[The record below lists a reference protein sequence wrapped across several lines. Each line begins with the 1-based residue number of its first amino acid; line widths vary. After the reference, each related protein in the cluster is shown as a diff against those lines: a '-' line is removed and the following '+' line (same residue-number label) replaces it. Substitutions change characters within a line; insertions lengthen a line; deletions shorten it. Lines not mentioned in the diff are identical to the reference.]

1 MPNIEDLKTDKP
13 RFTPTITQGPS
24 TVNDQSSIPQ
34 QTTIKRP
41 TTKTNGMGVVQGE
54 QKTTIY
60 PNGSA
65 KNIILKNTTPD
76 QQQKASAANQNP
88 KVVATKVTK
97 PMKETGERVAA
108 DFSSIPKVNED
119 FESAGITKKESI
131 TADILGP
138 GGPFEQWKKEKTEE
152 YTEFMQKMEEEEAL
166 AQFESEQKAE
176 ANNPESSE
184 DDDLEAEYSAI
195 PTATSYRQIDIM
207 QKENEKEMA
216 DQKQTIQ
223 SLEIEQI
230 EDESEN
236 EFTPGLNDSYE
247 DYDEEEATTN
257 ATQVVTEEIQ
267 YAKPVEGNN
276 VDSYDNAIEV
286 ESVTEEETNIPV
298 ENNLTRSVMTVDFTD
313 EDEENTVSVSNNS
326 NDDEEDSKQKEN
338 ETILKNLVKEKIAP
352 ISKKLD
358 ISTFTVAKK
367 ATTSNNIFQSTQA
380 AVAKWVLPATGVVVS
395 MREMS
400 GADLEKL
407 RELMVDNSVNPDFK
421 GGLRIIY
428 DHIVSPKPQ
437 SFEKWL
443 KTTASADFE
452 HLFMAVHIAS
462 FGEANYIPIDCTNPT
477 CGKPYLTESVKIMD
491 MVKFTDKESEQKFWN
506 LYNSDITE
514 VQGLYTTEI
523 VPMSNNFAIGFKE
536 PSLYDVYVESSYY
549 SSQFQDKYSST
560 MNYLPYIDELYAIDQ
575 NSRTLVP
582 IGYTTYDNNLSKT
595 FRSKVMKYD
604 KVLGTLTSDQH
615 VILATYAAKISQR
628 INWFTYQIPETTCM
642 HCGTVHPAIE
652 DQTPSSMVFL
662 RNRLTLLATT

>member
-13 RFTPTITQGPS
+13 RFTPTITHGPS

-54 QKTTIY
+54 QKSTIY

-76 QQQKASAANQNP
+76 QQQKASTANQNP
-88 KVVATKVTK
+88 KVVVIKS
-97 PMKETGERVAA
+97 MKETGERVAA

-216 DQKQTIQ
+216 DQKQAIQ

-230 EDESEN
+230 EDEPEN
-236 EFTPGLNDSYE
+236 DEVLEGIE
-247 DYDEEEATTN
+247 DYDTN
-257 ATQVVTEEIQ
+257 YYVPELEGSAIPADSDVVEEIQ
-267 YAKPVEGNN
+267 YAKPVEGNT

-326 NDDEEDSKQKEN
+326 NDDEEDTKQKEN

-452 HLFMAVHIAS
+452 HLFMTVHI
-462 FGEANYIPIDCTNPT
+462 
-477 CGKPYLTESVKIMD
+477 
-491 MVKFTDKESEQKFWN
+491 W
-506 LYNSDITE
+506 
-514 VQGLYTTEI
+514 
-523 VPMSNNFAIGFKE
+523 
-536 PSLYDVYVESSYY
+536 
-549 SSQFQDKYSST
+549 
-560 MNYLPYIDELYAIDQ
+560 
-575 NSRTLVP
+575 
-582 IGYTTYDNNLSKT
+582 
-595 FRSKVMKYD
+595 
-604 KVLGTLTSDQH
+604 
-615 VILATYAAKISQR
+615 
-628 INWFTYQIPETTCM
+628 
-642 HCGTVHPAIE
+642 
-652 DQTPSSMVFL
+652 
-662 RNRLTLLATT
+662 